1 VTVAL
6 RPILLVA
13 AVAVAGA
20 LGTLAVAAAIGMR
33 TPDLLHLAAFLTPAA
48 LVTVLAMAIARPLLA
63 RASLRGRLAAVA
75 VVGAVV
81 SMANVFAL
89 SMAMFVSGHDA
100 ALIGVVLLYAI
111 GAGVGCSL
119 VVARSISASI
129 ERVAGAARNLGRGDL
144 DARVGRMDQG
154 PELDALGRTLDE
166 MADRLRV
173 AMERERRIEG
183 QHRDLMTA
191 VSHDLRTPLA
201 SLRAMVEAID
211 DGVVEDLPSLRR
223 YVAQMRRSVGQLA
236 GMVDD
241 LFELA
246 QLDAGAIA
254 QETERVRLGDLVRS
268 AVDAAEP
275 HAEAKGL
282 RVQADL
288 NGADD
293 SLCSPRMARVLQDLL
308 VNAIRYT
315 PADGTVRI
323 EARRG
328 PRELEVA
335 VEDSGEGIDPRDL
348 ERVFEPFFRADRARS
363 GDGAGLGLALARR
376 IVEALGGRI
385 RVQSRPAVGSRFEVQ
400 LPL

>member
-183 QHRDLMTA
+183 QRRDLMTA

-308 VNAIRYT
+308 VNAIRHT
-315 PADGTVRI
+315 PTDGTVRI

>member
-1 VTVAL
+1 
-6 RPILLVA
+6 
-13 AVAVAGA
+13 
-20 LGTLAVAAAIGMR
+20 
-33 TPDLLHLAAFLTPAA
+33 
-48 LVTVLAMAIARPLLA
+48 
-63 RASLRGRLAAVA
+63 
-75 VVGAVV
+75 
-81 SMANVFAL
+81 
-89 SMAMFVSGHDA
+89 VSGHDA

-129 ERVAGAARNLGRGDL
+129 ERVARAARSLGRGDL

-166 MADRLRV
+166 MAERLRA
-173 AMERERRIEG
+173 AMERERRIES
-183 QHRDLMTA
+183 QRRDLMTA

-223 YVAQMRRSVGQLA
+223 YLAQMRRSVGQLA

-246 QLDAGAIA
+246 QVDGGAIA
-254 QETERVRLGDLVRS
+254 AETERVRLGDLVRS

-282 RVQADL
+282 RLQADL

-293 SLCSPRMARVLQDLL
+293 SPCSPRMARVLQDLL
-308 VNAIRYT
+308 VNAIRHT
-315 PADGTVRI
+315 PPDGTVRI

-328 PRELEVA
+328 HRELEVA

-385 RVQSRPAVGSRFEVQ
+385 QVQSRPAAGSRFAVQ